1 LAANITA
8 VRGRSD
14 WSTNRE
20 KLDFAEGIALLDP
33 NENPFTL
40 MTMKYGRGTTGNIK
54 HSWFTDELIPEIDT
68 VDTTTACVTAGV
80 TLWVDD
86 GDRFA
91 IGDIIMRTSGRETLL
106 VTGRSSNALTVVRD
120 YGATSGAYTALASSF
135 TDEEVITIIGN
146 AFEDGFA
153 LPSLRSTTEVQMDN
167 WCQVQRTPFGIGEIA
182 AAAATRGENDW
193 AFQMRKAGITHSRK
207 LEYQNLWGHP
217 MPGDGSIYATTNDN
231 PSSGGGLWHFL
242 TGGTGFSGTG
252 SSRRV
257 SQAEITKAEFLTWI
271 QNCFRY
277 GSARKVCYCAPILRS
292 AIDSW
297 GIADLQTF
305 STSKVY
311 GIDIAKWVS
320 SHGTIVFVTHKML
333 EQQGAEGA
341 TNFMID
347 MDDVKWLT
355 YSNYG
360 DTRLRMLEPYKA
372 DGSTVKKAEYQT
384 VGCLELK
391 TPKKHG
397 VLYGVTSYAA

>member
-1 LAANITA
+1 MANITT

-33 NENPFTL
+33 NKNPFTL
-40 MTMKYGRGTTGNIK
+40 MTMKYKRGTTGNTK
-54 HSWFTDELIPEIDT
+54 HSWLTDELIPETDT
-68 VDTTTACVTAGV
+68 VDTTTACVTAGT
-80 TLWVDD
+80 TLWVDN

-106 VTGRSSNALTVVRD
+106 VTDRSSDALTVVRD
-120 YGATSGAYTALASSF
+120 YGSTSGAYTALASSF

-146 AFEDGFA
+146 AFEDGHP
-153 LPSLRSTTEVQMDN
+153 LPALRSTKEIQIDN
-167 WCQVQRTPFGIGEIA
+167 YCQPQRTPFGIGEIA
-182 AAAATRGENDW
+182 NASAQRGENDW
-193 AFQMRKAGITHSRK
+193 AFQMRKAGIEHMRK
-207 LEYQNLWGHP
+207 IEYQNLWGHP
-217 MPGDGSIYATTNDN
+217 MPGDGSIYATTNSA
-231 PSSGGGLWHFL
+231 PAAGGGLWHFL

-252 SSRRV
+252 SGRRV

-277 GSARKVCYCAPILRS
+277 GSAQKVCYCAPILRS

-305 STSKVY
+305 STDKVY
-311 GIDIAKWVS
+311 GINIAKWVS

-347 MDDVKWLT
+347 MEDVSWLT
-355 YSNYG
+355 LGKYG
-360 DTRLRMLEPYKA
+360 DTRMRTLKPYEA
-372 DGSTVKKAEYQT
+372 DGTTIMEAEYQT

-397 VLYGVTSYAA
+397 VLYAVTSYAA